1 MNKLLPDSAIVNK
14 NFHWEKWIVNG
25 NEKYV
30 TGYNLGLLTKGQ
42 RSRLLKP

>member
-1 MNKLLPDSAIVNK
+1 M
-14 NFHWEKWIVNG
+14 WELNWQKWIVNG

-30 TGYNLGLLTKGQ
+30 TGYNLGLLTMGQ